1 MNAPR
6 LSQLTS
12 TAVGGPVSRCVEAGT
27 EEELVAA
34 VSRADRAGERVLIVG
49 GGSNILASDEPFEG
63 TVVLVGTR
71 GFTVTDPRRTAG
83 SAPSDDATRE
93 PAGASPH
100 GGAHHGAAQHLP
112 PAHGGTETETETGGG
127 TGADASDERSVLVEA
142 AAGHPWDD
150 LVRETVE
157 RGLAGLETLAGIPG
171 TTGATPVQNVG
182 AYGSEV
188 SQNIVRV
195 RVWDRQ
201 EQRSRTF
208 SFEDLEFSYR
218 DSLLKRST
226 DHGSPR
232 YVVLSVTF
240 RLERR
245 EDSTPVRYAQ
255 LATALGVE
263 VGERAPLTT
272 VRDTVLRLRAG
283 KGMVL
288 DPEDRDTFSTGS
300 FFTNPVVPE
309 HELTDRIPADAP
321 RYPVLDARGRTVEG
335 AVKFSAAWLIDHAGF
350 GKGFG
355 LPGTRNELLN
365 LAGEDVAG
373 GRASLSSKHTLA
385 MTNRGEATGEDVAAV
400 ARAVQ
405 RGVERVF
412 GVRLEPEPVLLGLSL

>member
-12 TAVGGPVSRCVEAGT
+12 TAVGGPVSRCVEAST

-34 VSRADRAGERVLIVG
+34 VSRADQAGERVLIVG

-83 SAPSDDATRE
+83 SAPSDDVARE

-112 PAHGGTETETETGGG
+112 PAHGGAETETGTETGG
-127 TGADASDERSVLVEA
+127 DAADERSVLVEA

-150 LVRETVE
+150 LVRDTVE

>member
-12 TAVGGPVSRCVEAGT
+12 TAVGGPVSRCVEAST

-34 VSRADRAGERVLIVG
+34 VSRADQAGERVLIVG

-71 GFTVTDPRRTAG
+71 GFTVTDPPRTAG
-83 SAPSDDATRE
+83 SAPSDDVARE

-112 PAHGGTETETETGGG
+112 PAHGGAETETGTETGG
-127 TGADASDERSVLVEA
+127 DAADERSVLVEA

-150 LVRETVE
+150 LVRDTVE

-355 LPGTRNELLN
+355 LPGTRNELLD

-405 RGVERVF
+405 RGVEQVF

>member
-34 VSRADRAGERVLIVG
+34 VSRADQAGERVLIVG

-83 SAPSDDATRE
+83 SAPSDDVARE

-112 PAHGGTETETETGGG
+112 PAHGGAETETGTETGG
-127 TGADASDERSVLVEA
+127 DAADERSVLVEA

-150 LVRETVE
+150 LVRDTVE

>member
-12 TAVGGPVSRCVEAGT
+12 TAVGGPVSRCVEAST

-34 VSRADRAGERVLIVG
+34 VSRADQAGERVLIVG

-83 SAPSDDATRE
+83 SAPSDDVARE

-112 PAHGGTETETETGGG
+112 PAHGGAETETGTETGG
-127 TGADASDERSVLVEA
+127 DAADERSVLVEA

-150 LVRETVE
+150 LVRDTVE

-355 LPGTRNELLN
+355 LPGTRNELLD

-385 MTNRGEATGEDVAAV
+385 MTNRGEASGEDVAAV

-405 RGVERVF
+405 RGVEQVF
-412 GVRLEPEPVLLGLSL
+412 GVHLEPEPVLLGLSL

>member
-12 TAVGGPVSRCVEAGT
+12 TAVGGPVSRCVEAST

-34 VSRADRAGERVLIVG
+34 VSRADQAGERVLIVG

-83 SAPSDDATRE
+83 SAPSDDVARE

-112 PAHGGTETETETGGG
+112 PAHSGAETETGTETGG
-127 TGADASDERSVLVEA
+127 DAADERSVLVEA

-150 LVRETVE
+150 LVRDTVE

-355 LPGTRNELLN
+355 LPGTRNELLD

-405 RGVERVF
+405 RGVEQVF

>member
-12 TAVGGPVSRCVEAGT
+12 TAVGGPVSRCVEAST

-34 VSRADRAGERVLIVG
+34 VSRADQAGERVLIVG

-83 SAPSDDATRE
+83 SAPSDDVARE

-112 PAHGGTETETETGGG
+112 PAHGGAETETGTETGG
-127 TGADASDERSVLVEA
+127 DAADERSVLVEA

-355 LPGTRNELLN
+355 LPGTRNELLD

>member
-12 TAVGGPVSRCVEAGT
+12 TAVGGPVSRCVEAST

-34 VSRADRAGERVLIVG
+34 VSRADQAGERVLIVG

-71 GFTVTDPRRTAG
+71 GFTVTDPPRTAG
-83 SAPSDDATRE
+83 SAPSDDVARE

-112 PAHGGTETETETGGG
+112 PAHGGAETETGTETGG
-127 TGADASDERSVLVEA
+127 DAADERSVLVEA

-150 LVRETVE
+150 LVRDTVE

-405 RGVERVF
+405 RGVEQVF

>member
-1 MNAPR
+1 MTAPR
-6 LSQLTS
+6 LSQLTT
-12 TAVGGPVSRCVEAGT
+12 TAVGGPVTRYVEAGA
-27 EEELVAA
+27 EEDLVAA
-34 VSRADRAGERVLIVG
+34 VSRADRAGERVLVVG

-71 GFTVTDPRRTAG
+71 GFTVSDPSRAADHTGAG
-83 SAPSDDATRE
+83 DDAARG
-93 PAGASPH
+93 PAAASPD
-100 GGAHHGAAQHLP
+100 GGAHHGSDRHLH
-112 PAHGGTETETETGGG
+112 PADGGTATATETGG
-127 TGADASDERSVLVEA
+127 DAWDERSVLVEA

-157 RGLAGLETLAGIPG
+157 LGLAGLETLSGIPG

-188 SQNIVRV
+188 SQNIVAV

-201 EQRSRTF
+201 EQRRRTF
-208 SFEDLEFSYR
+208 SFEDLQFSYR
-218 DSLLKRST
+218 DSLLKRSM

-232 YVVLSVTF
+232 HVVLSVTF

-263 VGERAPLTT
+263 VGERAPLAM
-272 VRDTVLRLRAG
+272 VRETVLRLRAG

-288 DPEDRDTFSTGS
+288 DPADRDTFSTGS

-321 RYPVLDARGRTVEG
+321 RYPVLDARGGTVEG

-355 LPGTRNELLN
+355 LPGTRNELLD
-365 LAGEDVAG
+365 LVGEDVAG
-373 GRASLSSKHTLA
+373 GRASLSGKHTLA
-385 MTNRGEATGEDVAAV
+385 MTNRGEASGEDVAAV
-400 ARAVQ
+400 ARTVQ
-405 RGVERVF
+405 HGVEQVF

>member
-34 VSRADRAGERVLIVG
+34 VSRADQAGERVLIVG

-112 PAHGGTETETETGGG
+112 PAHGGAETETGTETGG
-127 TGADASDERSVLVEA
+127 DAADERSVLVEA

-150 LVRETVE
+150 LVRDTVE

-405 RGVERVF
+405 RGVEQVF

>member
-12 TAVGGPVSRCVEAGT
+12 TAVGGPVSRCVEAST

-34 VSRADRAGERVLIVG
+34 VSRADQAGERVLIVG

-83 SAPSDDATRE
+83 SAPSDDVARE

-112 PAHGGTETETETGGG
+112 PAHGGAETETGTETGG
-127 TGADASDERSVLVEA
+127 DAADERSVLVEA

-150 LVRETVE
+150 LVRDTVE

-309 HELTDRIPADAP
+309 HELTDRIPAEAP

>member
-12 TAVGGPVSRCVEAGT
+12 TAVGGPVSRCVEAST

-34 VSRADRAGERVLIVG
+34 VSRADQAGERVLIVG

-83 SAPSDDATRE
+83 SAPSDDVARE

-112 PAHGGTETETETGGG
+112 PAHSGAETETETGTETGG
-127 TGADASDERSVLVEA
+127 DAADERSVLVEA

-150 LVRETVE
+150 LVRDTVE

-405 RGVERVF
+405 RGVEQVF

>member
-1 MNAPR
+1 MTAPR
-6 LSQLTS
+6 LSQLTT
-12 TAVGGPVSRCVEAGT
+12 TAVGGPVSRYVEAGA
-27 EEELVAA
+27 EEDLVAA
-34 VSRADRAGERVLIVG
+34 VSRADRAGERVLVVG

-71 GFTVTDPRRTAG
+71 GFTVSDPSRAADHTGAG
-83 SAPSDDATRE
+83 DDAARG
-93 PAGASPH
+93 PAAASPD
-100 GGAHHGAAQHLP
+100 GGAHHGSDRHLH
-112 PAHGGTETETETGGG
+112 PADGGTATATETGG
-127 TGADASDERSVLVEA
+127 DAWDERSVLVEA

-157 RGLAGLETLAGIPG
+157 LGLAGLETLSGIPG

-188 SQNIVRV
+188 SQNIVAV

-201 EQRSRTF
+201 EQRRRTF
-208 SFEDLEFSYR
+208 SFEDLQFSYR
-218 DSLLKRST
+218 DSLLKRSM

-232 YVVLSVTF
+232 HVVLSVTF

-263 VGERAPLTT
+263 VGERAPLAT
-272 VRDTVLRLRAG
+272 VRETVLRLRAG

-288 DPEDRDTFSTGS
+288 DPADRDTFSTGS

-321 RYPVLDARGRTVEG
+321 RYPVLDARGGTVEG

-355 LPGTRNELLN
+355 LPGTRNELLD
-365 LAGEDVAG
+365 LVGEDVAG
-373 GRASLSSKHTLA
+373 GRASLSGKHTLA
-385 MTNRGEATGEDVAAV
+385 MTNRGEASGEDVAAV
-400 ARAVQ
+400 ARTVQ
-405 RGVERVF
+405 HGVEQVF

>member
-34 VSRADRAGERVLIVG
+34 VSRADQAGERVLIVG

-83 SAPSDDATRE
+83 SAPSDDVARE

-112 PAHGGTETETETGGG
+112 PAHGGAETETGTETGG
-127 TGADASDERSVLVEA
+127 DAADERSVLVEA

-150 LVRETVE
+150 LVRDTVE

-355 LPGTRNELLN
+355 LPGTRNELLD

-405 RGVERVF
+405 RGVEQVF

>member
-1 MNAPR
+1 MTAPR
-6 LSQLTS
+6 LSQLTT
-12 TAVGGPVSRCVEAGT
+12 TAVGGPVSRYVEAGT
-27 EEELVAA
+27 EEDLVAA
-34 VSRADRAGERVLIVG
+34 VSRADREGERVLVVG

-71 GFTVTDPRRTAG
+71 GFTVSDPSRAADHTGAG
-83 SAPSDDATRE
+83 DDAARG
-93 PAGASPH
+93 PAAKSPD
-100 GGAHHGAAQHLP
+100 GGAHHGSDRHLH
-112 PAHGGTETETETGGG
+112 PADGGTATATETGG
-127 TGADASDERSVLVEA
+127 DAWDERSVLVEA

-157 RGLAGLETLAGIPG
+157 LGLAGLETLSGIPG

-188 SQNIVRV
+188 SQNIVAV

-201 EQRSRTF
+201 EQRRRTF
-208 SFEDLEFSYR
+208 SFEDLQFSYR
-218 DSLLKRST
+218 DSLLKRSM

-232 YVVLSVTF
+232 HVVLSVTF

-263 VGERAPLTT
+263 VGERAPLAT
-272 VRDTVLRLRAG
+272 VRETVLRLRAG

-288 DPEDRDTFSTGS
+288 DPADRDTFSTGS

-321 RYPVLDARGRTVEG
+321 RYPVLDARGGTVEG

-355 LPGTRNELLN
+355 LPGTRNELLD
-365 LAGEDVAG
+365 LVGEDVAG
-373 GRASLSSKHTLA
+373 GRASLSGKHTLA
-385 MTNRGEATGEDVAAV
+385 MTNRGEASGEDVAAV
-400 ARAVQ
+400 ARTVQ
-405 RGVERVF
+405 HGVEQVF

>member
-12 TAVGGPVSRCVEAGT
+12 TAVGGPVSRCVEAST

-34 VSRADRAGERVLIVG
+34 VSRADQAGERVLIVG

-83 SAPSDDATRE
+83 SAPSDDVARE

-112 PAHGGTETETETGGG
+112 PAHSGAETETGTETGG
-127 TGADASDERSVLVEA
+127 DAADERSVLVEA

-150 LVRETVE
+150 LVRDTVE

-405 RGVERVF
+405 RGVEQVF

>member
-12 TAVGGPVSRCVEAGT
+12 TAVGGPVSRCVEAST

-34 VSRADRAGERVLIVG
+34 VSRADQAGERVLIVG

-83 SAPSDDATRE
+83 SAPSDDVARE

-112 PAHGGTETETETGGG
+112 PAHGGAETETGTETGG
-127 TGADASDERSVLVEA
+127 DAADERSVLVEA

-150 LVRETVE
+150 LVRDTVE

-355 LPGTRNELLN
+355 LPGTRNELLD

-405 RGVERVF
+405 RGVEQVF

>member
-34 VSRADRAGERVLIVG
+34 VSRADQAGERVLIVG

-83 SAPSDDATRE
+83 SAPSDDVARE

-112 PAHGGTETETETGGG
+112 PAHGGAETETGTETGG
-127 TGADASDERSVLVEA
+127 DAADERSVLVEA

-150 LVRETVE
+150 LVRDTVE

-355 LPGTRNELLN
+355 LPGTRNELLD

>member
-12 TAVGGPVSRCVEAGT
+12 TAVGGPVSRCGEAST

-34 VSRADRAGERVLIVG
+34 VSRADQAGERVLIVG

-83 SAPSDDATRE
+83 SAPSDDVARE

-112 PAHGGTETETETGGG
+112 PAHGGAETETGTETGG
-127 TGADASDERSVLVEA
+127 DAADERSVLVEA

-405 RGVERVF
+405 RGVEQVF

>member
-34 VSRADRAGERVLIVG
+34 VSRADQAGERVLIVG

-83 SAPSDDATRE
+83 SAPSDDVVRE

-112 PAHGGTETETETGGG
+112 PAHGGAETETGTGG
-127 TGADASDERSVLVEA
+127 DAADERSVLVEA

-150 LVRETVE
+150 LVRDTVE

-240 RLERR
+240 LLERR

>member
-1 MNAPR
+1 MTAPR
-6 LSQLTS
+6 LSQLTT
-12 TAVGGPVSRCVEAGT
+12 TAVGGPVTRYVEAGA
-27 EEELVAA
+27 EEDLVAA
-34 VSRADRAGERVLIVG
+34 VSHADRAGERVLVVG

-71 GFTVTDPRRTAG
+71 GFTVSDPSRAADHTGAG
-83 SAPSDDATRE
+83 DDAARG
-93 PAGASPH
+93 PAAASPD
-100 GGAHHGAAQHLP
+100 GGAHHGSDRHLH
-112 PAHGGTETETETGGG
+112 PADGGTATATGG
-127 TGADASDERSVLVEA
+127 DAWDERSVLVEA

-157 RGLAGLETLAGIPG
+157 LGLAGLETLSGIPG

-188 SQNIVRV
+188 SQNIVAV

-201 EQRSRTF
+201 EQRRRTF
-208 SFEDLEFSYR
+208 SFEDLQFSYR
-218 DSLLKRST
+218 DSLLKRSM

-263 VGERAPLTT
+263 VGERAPLAM
-272 VRDTVLRLRAG
+272 VRETVLRLRAG

-288 DPEDRDTFSTGS
+288 DPADRDTFSTGS

-321 RYPVLDARGRTVEG
+321 RYPVLDARGGTVEG

-355 LPGTRNELLN
+355 LPGTRNELLD
-365 LAGEDVAG
+365 LVGEDVAG
-373 GRASLSSKHTLA
+373 GRASLSGKHTLA
-385 MTNRGEATGEDVAAV
+385 MTNRGEASGEDVAAV
-400 ARAVQ
+400 ARTVQ
-405 RGVERVF
+405 HGVEQVF